1 MPSPGSE
8 KFLVGSEATFF
19 EQYLRNDKRYPPNTS
34 LLEEINSNI
43 EQQFNKVSKEIIGK
57 IVSLNQELQRDVD
70 KLPKKHDIEKLHE
83 KHAPKALEDTIS
95 YLRKLLEDQQIV
107 HTKTSKNL
115 KLLQENICH
124 QNKVLF
130 SIFIG
135 FVIAILLMCLYNV
148 PMALVIPI
156 ISFNL
161 YYFSH
166 YITLFRIVVF
176 VVIPIFFSALAIPY
190 YIHYA
195 YTHYYY

>member
-1 MPSPGSE
+1 M
-8 KFLVGSEATFF
+8 
-19 EQYLRNDKRYPPNTS
+19 RYPSNTV
-34 LLEEINSNI
+34 LLKEIK
-43 EQQFNKVSKEIIGK
+43 QQFDKVNKEIGK

-70 KLPKKHDIEKLHE
+70 GLPKKHDIEKLHE
-83 KHAPKALEDTIS
+83 KHAPKGCEDRIN
-95 YLRKLLEDQQIV
+95 YLRKLLENQQII
-107 HTKTSKNL
+107 HTKNL

-124 QNKVLF
+124 QNKALF

-156 ISFNL
+156 ISFIL

-166 YITLFRIVVF
+166 YITLFRIFVF